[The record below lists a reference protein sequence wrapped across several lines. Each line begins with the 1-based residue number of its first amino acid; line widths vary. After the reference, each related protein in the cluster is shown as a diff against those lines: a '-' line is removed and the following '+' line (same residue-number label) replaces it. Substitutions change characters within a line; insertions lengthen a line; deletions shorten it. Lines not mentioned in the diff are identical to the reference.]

1 MSKMTGG
8 TAKIVNRKPTPAS
21 QRRPTAIQEFRMV
34 LPAAAFAVLIVCSL
48 PRLERMVKWRL

>member
-1 MSKMTGG
+1 MTGG

-48 PRLERMVKWRL
+48 PRRERMVKWRL